1 MKAGKCGLR
10 TGQHSGRHLRHGI
23 FFAMGATMVL
33 AVVVAGLVVH
43 SATGSATQLPVF
55 EAFANDRFR
64 VVWDEPLR
72 REDLAR
78 SIEAYFNVRLT
89 LRDGTGS
96 VLYGANGSCERAVHR
111 LDVRDGSHVLG
122 RVEACVMP
130 HGWPR
135 SLVLGLGSLVLALW
149 AMSGL
154 IARRLVRPL
163 DDLVKV
169 VRDIG
174 EGHLDARIQ
183 LCRHDHRGELGTVA
197 QAVNSM
203 AEKIERQIAGQ
214 RELLAT
220 VSHEIRSPLARL
232 RMLVELEREGQGDSS
247 RLDSMDLEL
256 KEMDSLVGQL
266 LAQSRLEFQNLE
278 RRSLLAIEVAKMA
291 LERASG
297 SRDVLIDEAQGAR
310 VNVDVSLLSRA
321 LLNLLDN
328 AQRHGRGLA
337 AFVVRLD
344 ANRVKFE
351 IRDNGPGFDAAL
363 LPRALEPFVGGAKD
377 GGLGLGL
384 SLVDRIVRAH
394 GGRVML
400 ANAEHGGAMVTLELP
415 RAAEPLSSS

>member
-1 MKAGKCGLR
+1 MKMGRCGPSR
-10 TGQHSGRHLRHGI
+10 GQHSGRHLRHGI

-33 AVVVAGLVVH
+33 AVAVAGMVVH
-43 SATGSATQLPVF
+43 AATGSSTQLPVF
-55 EAFANDRFR
+55 EAFASDRFKA
-64 VVWDEPLR
+64 VWDDPPR

-78 SIEAYFNVRLT
+78 SIEAHFNVRLT
-89 LRDGTGS
+89 LRDSTGG
-96 VLYGANGSCERAVHR
+96 VLYGASGSCERAVHR

-122 RVEACVMP
+122 RVQACVIP

-183 LCRHDHRGELGTVA
+183 LCRHDHRGELGAVA

-278 RRSLLAIEVAKMA
+278 RRSILAVEVAQTA
-291 LERASG
+291 LERASS
-297 SRDVLIDEAQGAR
+297 SRDALIDKSQGAK
-310 VNVDVSLLSRA
+310 VNIDISLLSRA
-321 LLNLLDN
+321 LLNLLNN
-328 AQRHGRGLA
+328 AQQHGRGLA
-337 AFVVRLD
+337 SFVVRLD
-344 ANRVKFE
+344 GTSVKFE

-363 LPRALEPFVGGAKD
+363 LPRALEPFVGGSKG

-394 GGRVML
+394 GGRVRL
-400 ANAEHGGAMVTLELP
+400 ANAEQGGAVVTLELP
-415 RAAEPLSSS
+415 RVAEP